1 MRLDMDCVRDVL
13 LALEKL
19 TDINENHLHRRI
31 TTEHVCKEVPNFDEK
46 EVYNAL
52 YTLYQADYIE
62 GDKIDFCGGSDI
74 IVEAI
79 TWPGYELLN
88 NLRSHQVWASVKEK
102 SNHWVRFQCKSS
114 PISQPKSSAT
124 FWGSKYTIE
133 CSMT

>member
-19 TDINENHLHRRI
+19 TDVNENHLHRRI

-52 YTLYQADYIE
+52 YTLYQADFIE
-62 GDKIDFCGGSDI
+62 ADNIDFCGGSDI

-79 TWPGYELLN
+79 TWQGYELLN
-88 NLRSHQVWASVKEK
+88 NLRSDQVWASMKEK
-102 SNHWVRFQCKSS
+102 IKPLGTVSMQVLADL
-114 PISQPKSSAT
+114 AT
-124 FWGSKYTIE
+124 KIVSDFLGI
-133 CSMT
+133 